1 MRYLL
6 DTSTVSA
13 LSRPRPP
20 EELLARLRGHEGQY
34 GIASLVIAEL
44 RYGAQRHPDPV
55 RGERLTAFVDSV
67 VASTPV
73 GDFDA
78 KAAEWLGVERAR
90 IEAAGVPIDLA
101 DLIIAATAAA
111 NQMVVVTANVRHF
124 ARLRVEVED
133 WTRPAVERLKE
144 P

>member
-13 LSRPRPP
+13 LSRPQPP
-20 EELLARLRGHEGQY
+20 ESLRTRLRGHEGQY
-34 GIASLVIAEL
+34 AIASLVVAEL

-55 RGERLTAFVDSV
+55 RRERLTAFVDSV
-67 VASTPV
+67 VMSTPV
-73 GDFDA
+73 VAFDA
-78 KAAEWLGVERAR
+78 RAAEWLGLERAR
-90 IEAAGVPIDLA
+90 IEAGGETLDLA

-111 NQMVVVTANVRHF
+111 NQMVVVTASVRHF

-133 WTRPAVERLKE
+133 WTRPALE
-144 P
+144 PQVPP

>member
-6 DTSTVSA
+6 DTSTVSG

-20 EELLARLRGHEGQY
+20 EELQARLRGHEGQY
-34 GIASLVIAEL
+34 AIASLVVAEL
-44 RYGAQRHPDPV
+44 RYGAQRHPDAV
-55 RGERLTAFVDSV
+55 RRERLTAFVDSV

-73 GDFDA
+73 VVFDA
-78 KAAEWLGVERAR
+78 KAAEWVGVERAR
-90 IEAAGVPIDLA
+90 IEAAGESIDLA

-111 NQMVVVTANVRHF
+111 NQLVVVTVNVRHF
-124 ARLRVEVED
+124 LRLRVEVED
-133 WTRPAVERLKE
+133 WTRPAVEPAKA